1 MKLTRIQ
8 EELERAGIEPNY
20 LNATIYVEFVVAEGL
35 VERLGLDRETSGGYF
50 LAQDYDER

>member
-20 LNATIYVEFVVAEGL
+20 LNVAIYVEFVVAEGL
-35 VERLGLDRETSGGYF
+35 VERLELNAENKEYPLF
-50 LAQDYDER
+50 AQIDDK